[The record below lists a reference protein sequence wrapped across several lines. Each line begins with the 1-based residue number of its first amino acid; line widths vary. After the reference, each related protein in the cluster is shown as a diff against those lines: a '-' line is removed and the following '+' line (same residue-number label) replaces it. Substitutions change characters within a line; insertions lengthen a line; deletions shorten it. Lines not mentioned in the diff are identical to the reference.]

1 MVMEVETDDS
11 SMSSKR
17 SSMSTS
23 VSTATPARPTS
34 PRERRW
40 SESRPIRVGMSNAV
54 ERPVPPA
61 LRISLK
67 RALVSSAVPKP
78 ANIRIVHSRDRYM
91 DG

>member
-1 MVMEVETDDS
+1 
-11 SMSSKR
+11 
-17 SSMSTS
+17 
-23 VSTATPARPTS
+23 
-34 PRERRW
+34 
-40 SESRPIRVGMSNAV
+40 MSNAV
-54 ERPVPPA
+54 DRPVPPA